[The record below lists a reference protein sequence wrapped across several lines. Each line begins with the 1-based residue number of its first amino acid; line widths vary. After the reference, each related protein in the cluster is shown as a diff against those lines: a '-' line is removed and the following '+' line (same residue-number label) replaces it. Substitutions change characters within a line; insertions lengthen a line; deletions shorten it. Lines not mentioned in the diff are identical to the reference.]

1 MKRLWL
7 MEEMTVVGTSILVL
21 HVALLGVLEVDSCPP
36 RKALG
41 PGLGVK
47 APHFPHQLALCR
59 TQPQGESSPKARAN
73 TEENLE
79 ANLSRGPLK
88 SVGCPA

>member
-36 RKALG
+36 RTALG

-47 APHFPHQLALCR
+47 APHFPHQLAEQFSGPCAGHSAR
-59 TQPQGESSPKARAN
+59 ESPVQRQEPTQKRI
-73 TEENLE
+73 
-79 ANLSRGPLK
+79 
-88 SVGCPA
+88 